1 MKTFILAVLVVQSGQ
16 SPEDAKAVLEM
27 NLSEV
32 LPPNDFEVIPVAAS
46 ASWTT
51 SLNGALSIFAC
62 RRHAKIRRLT
72 SLSTLIRKYHAQ
84 PTAFM

>member
-32 LPPNDFEVIPVAAS
+32 LPPNDFEVIPVVVEVPEEAS
-46 ASWTT
+46 FKMTEE
-51 SLNGALSIFAC
+51 
-62 RRHAKIRRLT
+62 R
-72 SLSTLIRKYHAQ
+72 
-84 PTAFM
+84 